1 MRLIDADELNEL
13 MTAEWFLD
21 SIAANEYPREIKK
34 KIENAIDSVSLA
46 YDIDNVVAELEEKQQ
61 KWKTKLSESDTN
73 YMDNAIL
80 KQYISHYDIAIE
92 IVKRGGN

>member
-1 MRLIDADELNEL
+1 MRLIDADELNEV

-21 SIAANEYPREIKK
+21 SLAANEDPREIKK
-34 KIENAIDSVSLA
+34 KIENVIDSVSLA
-46 YDIDNVVAELEEKQQ
+46 YDIDKVVEELEEKQQ

-80 KQYISHYDIAIE
+80 KQYISHYDKAIE

>member
-1 MRLIDADELNEL
+1 MRLIDADALMEELQEQ
-13 MTAEWFLD
+13 MKTATNPLFAMVCD
-21 SIAANEYPREIKK
+21 KC
-34 KIENAIDSVSLA
+34 IDYLEKQPTA
-46 YDIDNVVAELEEKQQ
+46 YDVEKVVAELEEKQQ

-92 IVKRGGN
+92 IVRKGGVE